1 MSKVNRYKAQITQQM
16 DDLQSMMEDN
26 LHLRKPK
33 IIEQALENLT
43 FKWHFISEED
53 RDYIQGVQ
61 HALEE
66 QTKWK

>member
-1 MSKVNRYKAQITQQM
+1 
-16 DDLQSMMEDN
+16 MMEDN

-33 IIEQALENLT
+33 IIAEALERLT

-66 QTKWK
+66 QIKWK

>member
-1 MSKVNRYKAQITQQM
+1 MSKVNRYRAQITQQM
-16 DDLQSMMEDN
+16 DQLQSMMEYN
-26 LHLRKPK
+26 LHLSKPE

-61 HALEE
+61 YALEE
-66 QTKWK
+66 QVKWK

>member
-26 LHLRKPK
+26 LHLRKPQ

>member
-26 LHLRKPK
+26 LLLRKPE

-61 HALEE
+61 YALEE
-66 QTKWK
+66 QVKWK

>member
-26 LHLRKPK
+26 LHLRKPQ
-33 IIEQALENLT
+33 IIQQALENLT

>member
-1 MSKVNRYKAQITQQM
+1 MSKVNRYKAQITEQM
-16 DDLQSMMEDN
+16 DELQSMMEDN
-26 LHLRKPK
+26 LHLRKPE

-61 HALEE
+61 YALEE
-66 QTKWK
+66 QVKWK

>member
-26 LHLRKPK
+26 LHLRKPQ

-66 QTKWK
+66 QVKWK

>member
-26 LHLRKPK
+26 LHLRKPE
-33 IIEQALENLT
+33 IIESALENLT

>member
-1 MSKVNRYKAQITQQM
+1 MSKVNRYRAQITQQV

-26 LHLRKPK
+26 LHLRNPE
-33 IIEQALENLT
+33 IVQQALEQLT

-61 HALEE
+61 YALEE
-66 QTKWK
+66 QVKWK

>member
-26 LHLRKPK
+26 LHLRKPQ
-33 IIEQALENLT
+33 IIQQPQENLT

-66 QTKWK
+66 QIKWK

>member
-26 LHLRKPK
+26 LHLRKPE

>member
-1 MSKVNRYKAQITQQM
+1 M

-26 LHLRKPK
+26 LHLRKPE

>member
-1 MSKVNRYKAQITQQM
+1 MSKVNRYRAQITQQM
-16 DDLQSMMEDN
+16 DQLQSMMEDN
-26 LHLRKPK
+26 LHLRKPE

-61 HALEE
+61 YALEE
-66 QTKWK
+66 QVKWK